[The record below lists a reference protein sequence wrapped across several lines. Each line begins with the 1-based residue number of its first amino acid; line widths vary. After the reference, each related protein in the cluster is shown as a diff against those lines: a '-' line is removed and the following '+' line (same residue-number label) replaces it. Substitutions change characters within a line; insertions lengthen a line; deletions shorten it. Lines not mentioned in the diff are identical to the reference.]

1 MMMPSSL
8 LDLSQSREL
17 SVVSYILLLVAI
29 FETINLRQQ
38 QAHDKMEQHYVLL
51 PSAFPRDRLLPHI
64 IYPGQ

>member
-17 SVVSYILLLVAI
+17 SVISYILLLVAI

-38 QAHDKMEQHYVLL
+38 QAHDTTLCIITLGV
-51 PSAFPRDRLLPHI
+51 SA
-64 IYPGQ
+64 